1 MKTKKI
7 VIGAMAAAM
16 LSLSVCSFAPALA
29 ADETVQISVG
39 SETVEA
45 GGTFKVDV
53 TIADIPAEGI
63 QGAQFTL
70 DFDSSVITI
79 DSVEEGALVKSV
91 TQDSTSSVLPSFNI
105 FKDNDNGILSFMWA
119 TSVESADYLLKGE
132 GVFCT
137 ITGTVASNAK
147 PGKSEIKIVPTN
159 RETFTESGVINEDID
174 VGYNKNGEKIK
185 YNVKTTSGIIT
196 IKGEGGD
203 TPTTGGSGK
212 YLKGDANV
220 DGNVNMSDAT
230 AIIQHIGNRDKYG
243 LTDQG
248 ITNADVTGD
257 GQVTGEDATYIQRYI
272 AHEIEL

>member
-1 MKTKKI
+1 MKTKRI

-29 ADETVQISVG
+29 ADKTVQVSVG
-39 SETVEA
+39 SQTVEA

-91 TQDSTSSVLPSFNI
+91 TSDPVASVLSSFNS

-119 TSVESADYLLKGE
+119 TSVDSADYLLKGE

-137 ITGTVASNAK
+137 ITGTVASDAK

-159 RETFTESGVINEDID
+159 RETFTESGVINEYIDI
-174 VGYNKNGEKIK
+174 GYNKNGEKFR
-185 YNVKTTSGIIT
+185 YNVETVSGIIT
-196 IKGEGGD
+196 IKDNGAGGS
-203 TPTTGGSGK
+203 TTGGSGK
-212 YLKGDANV
+212 YRKGDANV
-220 DGNVNMSDAT
+220 DGEINMGDVTS
-230 AIIQHIGNRDKYG
+230 IIQHIGNRDEYE
-243 LTDQG
+243 LSEQG
-248 ITNADVTGD
+248 VKNAEVNGD
-257 GQVTGEDATYIQRYI
+257 GILTAEDAVEIQRYL
-272 AHEIEL
+272 AGEIEL